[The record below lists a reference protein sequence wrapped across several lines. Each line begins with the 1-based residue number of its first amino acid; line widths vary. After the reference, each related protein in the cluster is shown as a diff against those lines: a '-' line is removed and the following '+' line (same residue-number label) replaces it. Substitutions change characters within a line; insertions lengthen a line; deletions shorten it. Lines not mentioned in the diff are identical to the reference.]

1 VTAMFKVCPK
11 CATRWPHRAD
21 FLSDP
26 GLQLVGYQANFKAL
40 EAGILLFNHTC
51 RTTLALMAEDF
62 KDLYSGPVFVERA
75 TGSAECGGHC
85 LHKDDLGP
93 CPARCE
99 CAYVRH
105 ILQLI
110 KTWPKTDSACGSD
123 VRPEAL
129 KKVKR

>member
-1 VTAMFKVCPK
+1 MTVMFKVCTK
-11 CATRWPHRAD
+11 CATPWPTRED
-21 FLSDP
+21 FLGDR
-26 GLQLVGYQANFKAL
+26 GLKLVGYQANYKAL

-62 KDLYSGPVFVERA
+62 KDLYNGPIFVERL
-75 TGSAECGGHC
+75 TGGADCGGHC
-85 LHKDDLGP
+85 LHQDDLGP

-110 KTWPKTDSACGSD
+110 KAWPKTDSACGSD
-123 VRPEAL
+123 VFPEAL
-129 KKVKR
+129 KKG